1 MKNNQSAA
9 RSGSFYQ
16 RGGLT
21 PPSIPMGFLFVFLAY
36 MLALCIFQTFHLWCA
51 NLIYAAFIVLFLFVP
66 GFSVYKAC
74 VYGNALALATSAS
87 VVLVVERDILF
98 SIKEYY

>member
-1 MKNNQSAA
+1 MAH
-9 RSGSFYQ
+9 FT
-16 RGGLT
+16 RGEDL
-21 PPSIPMGFLFVFLAY
+21 PPLYSNGVFVCFLAY

-98 SIKEYY
+98 Q